1 MSCCEHW
8 QAKPCKAVCNKHNK
22 EVSCIG
28 LEIHCEFKEQKKECQ
43 YCGGTGMRLE
53 AALGTPVMCVFC
65 YGTGRET

>member
-28 LEIHCEFKEQKKECQ
+28 LEIHCEFKEQKKENASTVVVQ
-43 YCGGTGMRLE
+43 VCGLKQHWELR
-53 AALGTPVMCVFC
+53 
-65 YGTGRET
+65 